1 MRVGL
6 IAKKLG
12 MTRFFRED
20 GSNVPVTLIGIE
32 KNYVTRVKEDA
43 SKNSKHIQIA
53 SGNIKIKKL
62 KKPLRNYFSKLKIEP
77 KKKILEFNVS
87 NDQNVNVGDTIDTSF
102 FKVGQFVDV
111 IGKSNGK
118 GFAGPIKRH
127 NFSGLGASHGVSVS
141 HRSHG
146 STGQC
151 QDPGRTFKGKKM
163 AGQMGNKKV
172 TIHNLEVVKIDN
184 EDETILIKGAV
195 PGSKG
200 TLLIVR
206 DAIKPKS
213 LVVKIKKEE
222 IKEDLSKKE
231 KKAELNEVE
240 SKETSQEKPNEQ
252 KAKEDKK

>member
-1 MRVGL
+1 MRIGL

-12 MTRFFRED
+12 MTRHFRED
-20 GSNVPVTLIGIE
+20 GSNVPVTLLGIE
-32 KNYVTRVKEDA
+32 KNYVTRVREN
-43 SKNSKHIQIA
+43 SVRNSKHIQIA
-53 SGNIKIKKL
+53 AGNVKVKKL

-77 KKKILEFNVS
+77 KKKILEFSVS
-87 NDQNVNVGDTIDTSF
+87 NDQNANVGDTIDSSF

-118 GFAGPIKRH
+118 GFAGPMKRH
-127 NFSGLGASHGVSVS
+127 NFSGLRASHGVSIS

-163 AGQMGNKKV
+163 AGQMGNSRT
-172 TIHNLEVVKIDN
+172 TIHNLEVVEINN
-184 EDETILIKGAV
+184 EDGIILIKGSV

-200 TLLIVR
+200 TLLIIR

-213 LVVKIKKEE
+213 LTVKIKKEE
-222 IKEDLSKKE
+222 IVEETSNKE
-231 KKAELNEVE
+231 KKTEG
-240 SKETSQEKPNEQ
+240 KETDQEKVKEPKANE
-252 KAKEDKK
+252 EKK

>member
-12 MTRFFRED
+12 MTRYFKED
-20 GSNVPVTLIGIE
+20 GSNVPVTLLGIE
-32 KNYVTRVKEDA
+32 KNYVTRVKED
-43 SKNSKHIQIA
+43 SLNNSKHIQIA

-102 FKVGQFVDV
+102 FKVGQFVDI

-118 GFAGPIKRH
+118 GFAGSMKRH
-127 NFSGLGASHGVSVS
+127 NFSGLRATHGVSVS

-163 AGQMGNKKV
+163 AGQMGNSRV
-172 TIHNLEVVKIDN
+172 TMHNLEVVEIN
-184 EDETILIKGAV
+184 SEDGLILIKGSV

-200 TLLIVR
+200 TLLIIR

-213 LVVKIKKEE
+213 LMVKVKKEE
-222 IKEDLSKKE
+222 IVEESSKKE
-231 KKAELNEVE
+231 KKDEA
-240 SKETSQEKPNEQ
+240 KETDQEKKSES